1 MDVLKLPVD
10 RGETDIGDPIE
21 TVKFLHH
28 LLPDFRAYD
37 LSLAFL
43 LKIGLNPVDAFFNH
57 IDADGPLFTGL
68 LQAIEDFNPVEGF
81 SPSVFFNDQGKR
93 ILRPLACGKT
103 LLTFEAFPPSPDRL
117 FVFAQTGVNH
127 LAFGMIAEGAFHLIR
142 M

>member
-10 RGETDIGDPIE
+10 RGETDIGYPIE
-21 TVKFLHH
+21 TMEFLHH
-28 LLPDFRAYD
+28 FLPDLRASD
-37 LSLAFL
+37 LPLAFFL
-43 LKIGLNPVDAFFNH
+43 EIGLDPVDALLND
-57 IDADGPLFTGL
+57 IDADGPLFAGL
-68 LQAIEDFNPVEGF
+68 FQAIEDFNPVEGF

-103 LLTFEAFPPSPDRL
+103 LLTFEAFPPPPDRL
-117 FVFAQTGVNH
+117 FVFAQTGVNN